1 MSVDPFALPR
11 FGCVKVKDH
20 DRAYQ
25 LRLEQLTLKNVSKIF
40 NLIPDT
46 ILLVST
52 DGTVALPDE
61 RGRFSDVGDMGSDK
75 WTVEGT
81 ESSNRSSGSAFL
93 STPSGPG
100 PSGRAASGNSGSKP
114 SVFFPA
120 RGPSVSTG
128 SSGSNKTLPVRVIPT
143 V

>member
-1 MSVDPFALPR
+1 MGVDYTRGEAMSVDPFALPR
-11 FGCVKVKDH
+11 FGCVKVKYH

-52 DGTVALPDE
+52 DGT
-61 RGRFSDVGDMGSDK
+61 RFSDVDDMGSDE

-100 PSGRAASGNSGSKP
+100 PSGRAASGNSGVAVYFIP
-114 SVFFPA
+114 PIFYPA
-120 RGPSVSTG
+120 G
-128 SSGSNKTLPVRVIPT
+128 
-143 V
+143 